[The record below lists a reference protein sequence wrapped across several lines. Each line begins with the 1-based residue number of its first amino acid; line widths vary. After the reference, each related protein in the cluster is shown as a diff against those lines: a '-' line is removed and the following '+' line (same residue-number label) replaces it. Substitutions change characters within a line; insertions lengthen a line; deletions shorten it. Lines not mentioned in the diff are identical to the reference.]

1 MGPTRFERA
10 HHRSRRWVL
19 PGYTKGPVVAFGGV
33 GGSAD
38 PRGQSPSGRRPHHW
52 WPRAAAFRFSR
63 SQRTRR
69 RISRVRFVRNQITS
83 VSVLVS
89 IGAERI
95 ERPPQ
100 DLQSRMLPLHHAP
113 PNVGAAEHGELSL
126 SIRWEAR
133 HGPFRILRGD
143 AGHGIR
149 FQGAGSISMCRRASR
164 CA

>member
-1 MGPTRFERA
+1 MGPSRFERPLDVPSVGCCQTTPRA
-10 HHRSRRWVL
+10 RWSRFAGLAAPLIRAGNRPL
-19 PGYTKGPVVAFGGV
+19 GDALTTGGR
-33 GGSAD
+33 A
-38 PRGQSPSGRRPHHW
+38 PRPSG
-52 WPRAAAFRFSR
+52 SR
-63 SQRTRR
+63 GANARGAG
-69 RISRVRFVRNQITS
+69 SRGS
-83 VSVLVS
+83 VSSGIRSPPFPCLPS

-113 PNVGAAEHGELSL
+113 PNFRAAEHGELSL